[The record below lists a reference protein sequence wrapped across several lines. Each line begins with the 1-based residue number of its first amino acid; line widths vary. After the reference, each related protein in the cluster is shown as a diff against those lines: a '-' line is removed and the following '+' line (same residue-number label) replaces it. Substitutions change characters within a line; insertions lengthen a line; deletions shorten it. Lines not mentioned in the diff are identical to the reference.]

1 MSAIN
6 IITAMRSSIL
16 AMTGKTTAS
25 KTVAA
30 QPEAAVNVGSATIS
44 SDATSRNRHEQKMA
58 EISAGRAQARINNV
72 SGSNLTSPEAAQ
84 FAHDYAHSNFTDG
97 MGTETGGSGM
107 VNVAV
112 AFDIRGTLVGGDG
125 ILRYSS
131 GEPVTKES
139 QTYWKQQIQNFQN
152 DLLRLYDT
160 EAAKETPP
168 GEILNKFLDLEE
180 QQPARFRAMMMW
192 PNSTDFASN
201 QPGTTSAGLKA

>member
-1 MSAIN
+1 M
-6 IITAMRSSIL
+6 
-16 AMTGKTTAS
+16 
-25 KTVAA
+25 
-30 QPEAAVNVGSATIS
+30 
-44 SDATSRNRHEQKMA
+44 SRNRHEQKMA

-84 FAHDYAHSNFTDG
+84 FARDYAHSNFTDG
-97 MGTETGGSGM
+97 MGAETGGSGM

-112 AFDIRGTLVGGDG
+112 AFDIRGTLAGGVG

-160 EAAKETPP
+160 ETAKGTPP

-180 QQPARFRAMMMW
+180 QQPARIRSMMGW
-192 PNSTDFASN
+192 PTAADFASS
-201 QPGTTSAGLKA
+201 QPSAASGGVKT